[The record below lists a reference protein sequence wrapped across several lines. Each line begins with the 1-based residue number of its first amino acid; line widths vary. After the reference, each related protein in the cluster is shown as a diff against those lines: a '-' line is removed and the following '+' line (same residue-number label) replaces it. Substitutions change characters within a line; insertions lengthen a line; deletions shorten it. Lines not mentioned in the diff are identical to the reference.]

1 MHANKY
7 THTSCM
13 IHVQCTLCTLTRR
26 KKDAHKNVKMIRRC
40 HVGLEI
46 LLLVWCRLPMMER
59 HQFEEL
65 PIHYT
70 NVTANIS
77 LPIPFP
83 DHPNRCHQ
91 MCDCAHRRTGKGGER
106 DFPLEFCV
114 RWQYV
119 TDGKLHTT
127 ATKTTTTT
135 T

>member
-1 MHANKY
+1 MRTQKEMHANKY

-26 KKDAHKNVKMIRRC
+26 KKDAYKNVKMKRRC
-40 HVGLEI
+40 YVGLEI

-91 MCDCAHRRTGKGGER
+91 MCDCADRRTYIC
-106 DFPLEFCV
+106 FQPLTM
-114 RWQYV
+114 V
-119 TDGKLHTT
+119 TGNAYFRKMR
-127 ATKTTTTT
+127 
-135 T
+135 